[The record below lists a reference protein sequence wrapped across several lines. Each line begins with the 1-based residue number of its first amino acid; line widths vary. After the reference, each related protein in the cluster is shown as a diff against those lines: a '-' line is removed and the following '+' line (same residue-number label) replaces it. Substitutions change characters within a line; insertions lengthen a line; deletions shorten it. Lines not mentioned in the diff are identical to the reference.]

1 MAGEHFD
8 RDINCSR
15 IFDSLRITK
24 TSGKARKVRID
35 WYRLLPQY
43 RHQDSTTD
51 WEWDKLLNEIL
62 DDVKFIKL
70 DVYTSKLDGV
80 EIWTS
85 NWPYAYGALYGHSS
99 GLPSVKTRKRLKAA
113 IEEAK
118 KDALADY
125 IQKIRNK

>member
-1 MAGEHFD
+1 M
-8 RDINCSR
+8 
-15 IFDSLRITK
+15 
-24 TSGKARKVRID
+24 RID
-35 WYRLLPQY
+35 WHRLLPGY
-43 RHQDSTTD
+43 WYQDSPTD

-62 DDVKFIKL
+62 DDVKSVKIGL
-70 DVYTSKLDGV
+70 HHTSNLDGV